1 MKKKVNSINNNYF
14 LGGFIQDQFSD
25 MKNNLGNSIMNTVS
39 GVSNTV
45 SGLLSSGNAK
55 TDAITSGIAS
65 GLQTVGS
72 AFGPIGSAAGAI
84 AGALTKGVGAII
96 GSKGSVNTDTGE
108 MTKGRGILGSIN
120 RDELEAQYRRV
131 NQGISDQKQT
141 ALMQQEWAQE
151 HGDNDFSLAAEGG
164 IIPTTLA
171 YLDDGEL
178 GRTPDGQLFEI
189 PEEGKPTDSNLVK
202 VPVGTQ
208 ILSDKIK
215 VPGTNKTFAERGKEI
230 MKTNKYKGNDKYAE
244 NSKKLNE
251 RNAQIAYD
259 NLLTLQESV
268 KKNKKIK
275 NNTNKYYTG
284 TNGIA
289 DNRNAFM
296 RFKDNMQ
303 SYVLNDTR
311 KRYLNMPD
319 SDVEV
324 FNGKIIKPK
333 QNALQ
338 YNKPQY
344 YAERNLSLFDDGA
357 AIESGLTRAGWSH
370 GNNQSNTFDYV
381 PELNF
386 DFMNKKTGNKSNVN
400 KKSTTTKGNTNT
412 KQTVTPKFDP
422 ISKTTP
428 SFAQSMPDMGKI
440 TDIQKQNW
448 YNASK
453 AINNPDSSKSTNN
466 FDFSDLLG
474 DLAGLVGPI
483 SNIASATPEK
493 ARVFTYTPQFA
504 PTEYDITP
512 MLREIDLSN
521 AITRYNINR
530 AGGAGTGANLAQ
542 AIQGQ
547 VARDRSI
554 AQAYNMKNNIE
565 NERRARNTGIY
576 NDWARYN
583 TEAFHRGYVEDA
595 QNRAAADQIRRT
607 GIRDLST
614 ALQTMSRDRRLAKRD
629 QATLAAM
636 EPFLQYGMTREQY
649 QKLISLLS

>member
-84 AGALTKGVGAII
+84 AGALTKGVGAMI

-215 VPGTNKTFAERGKEI
+215 VPGTNKTFAQKGKEI
-230 MKTNKYKGNDKYAE
+230 MKSNKYKGKDKYAE
-244 NSKKLNE
+244 NSKKLNDW
-251 RNAQIAYD
+251 NNQAAY
-259 NLLTLQESV
+259 NELLTLQESI
-268 KKNKKIK
+268 KNKKQSKRIK
-275 NNTNKYYTG
+275 KYQKG
-284 TNGIA
+284 TDYI
-289 DNRNAFM
+289 
-296 RFKDNMQ
+296 Q
-303 SYVLNDTR
+303 S
-311 KRYLNMPD
+311 
-319 SDVEV
+319 
-324 FNGKIIKPK
+324 
-333 QNALQ
+333 
-338 YNKPQY
+338 
-344 YAERNLSLFDDGA
+344 
-357 AIESGLTRAGWSH
+357 
-370 GNNQSNTFDYV
+370 
-381 PELNF
+381 
-386 DFMNKKTGNKSNVN
+386 
-400 KKSTTTKGNTNT
+400 
-412 KQTVTPKFDP
+412 
-422 ISKTTP
+422 ISRTIP
-428 SFAQSMPDMGKI
+428 
-440 TDIQKQNW
+440 N
-448 YNASK
+448 
-453 AINNPDSSKSTNN
+453 
-466 FDFSDLLG
+466 FSDLAYDKIMSEPISENKKKNWFNSAKTIANKAIANTNDNNINGFDLMDTIG
-474 DLAGLVGPI
+474 DLAGLTGPI
-483 SNIASATPEK
+483 ANIASATPEK
-493 ARVFTYTPQFA
+493 AKVFTYTPQF
-504 PTEYDITP
+504 TSTDYDITP

-521 AITRYNINR
+521 AITRYNINK
-530 AGGAGTGANLAQ
+530 AGGAGIGANLAQ

-547 VARDRSI
+547 VARDRAIS
-554 AQAYNMKNNIE
+554 QAYNQKLNIE
-565 NERRARNTGIY
+565 NERKARNTNIY
-576 NDWARYN
+576 NDWARYDN
-583 TEAFHRGYVEDA
+583 QASYRGYVEDS

-614 ALQTMSRDRRLAKRD
+614 ALQTMSKDRRLTKRD

-636 EPFLQYGMTREQY
+636 EPFLQYGMTKEQY

>member
-1 MKKKVNSINNNYF
+1 MKKLRKTKSNNYSI
-14 LGGFIQDQFSD
+14 GGMIKEQFTGANLQ
-25 MKNNLGNSIMNTVS
+25 NNAVNATSAIS
-39 GVSNTV
+39 GIAG
-45 SGLLSSGNAK
+45 GLIPSSGDAK
-55 TDAITSGIAS
+55 LDAITGGIS
-65 GLQTVGS
+65 TGLEAVGS
-72 AFGPIGSAAGAI
+72 AFGPIGGAIGKAAGL
-84 AGALTKGVGAII
+84 LTKGIGAIV

-108 MTKGRGILGSIN
+108 LTEGRGIRGRRN
-120 RDELEAQYRRV
+120 RNNLYAQYGRV
-131 NQGISDQKQT
+131 NQGISDKEQT
-141 ALMQQEWAQE
+141 AMMQQEWMQE
-151 HGDNDFSLAAEGG
+151 HGDNDFSLAAYGG
-164 IIPTTLA
+164 ILPTTLA

-178 GRTPDGQLFEI
+178 GRTPDGKMFEV
-189 PEEGKPTDSNLVK
+189 PEEGKPTDSNLVN

-357 AIESGLTRAGWSH
+357 AIESGLMRAGWSH

-412 KQTVTPKFDP
+412 KQTVTPKFDT

-440 TDIQKQNW
+440 IDIQKQNW

-453 AINNPDSSKSTNN
+453 AINNPDSSESTNN

-474 DLAGLVGPI
+474 DLAGLAGPI

-521 AITRYNINR
+521 AITRYNVNQ

-607 GIRDLST
+607 AVRDLGT
-614 ALQTMSRDRRLAKRD
+614 ALQTMFKDRRLAKRD
-629 QATLAAM
+629 QATLTAM
-636 EPFLQYGMTREQY
+636 EPFLQYGMTGEQY
-649 QKLISLLS
+649 QKLMSLLR